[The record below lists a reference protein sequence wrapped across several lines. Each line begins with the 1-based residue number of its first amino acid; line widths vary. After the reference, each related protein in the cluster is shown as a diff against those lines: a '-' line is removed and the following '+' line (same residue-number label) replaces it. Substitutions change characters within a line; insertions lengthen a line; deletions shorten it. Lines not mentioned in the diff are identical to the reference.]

1 MNQGHLSHTILL
13 VLGIFTLVK
22 SIWGLT
28 SPSSMKRVSMW
39 WSRAVLEVN
48 TIVGSIFVLAAIVL
62 WIVVLIDQPLA
73 NWLLVM
79 LGILF
84 VWAGTIYFKPRNF
97 QKLLNII
104 VLDRKP
110 ITIRV
115 MSLVT
120 GIIAVFLIWVGI
132 KGI

>member
-1 MNQGHLSHTILL
+1 MNQGHLSYTILL
-13 VLGIFTLVK
+13 VLGILALVK
-22 SIWGLT
+22 SIWGLA
-28 SPSSMKRVSMW
+28 SPSSVKRVSMW

-48 TIVGSIFVLAAIVL
+48 TIVGSICVLAAIAL
-62 WIVVLIDQPLA
+62 WAVVLIDQPLA
-73 NWLLVM
+73 NWLLVI

-84 VWAGTIYFKPRNF
+84 AWAGTIYFKPRNF

-110 ITIRV
+110 TTIRV

-120 GIIAVFLIWVGI
+120 GIIAIFLIWVGI

>member
-13 VLGIFTLVK
+13 VLGILALVK
-22 SIWGLT
+22 SIWGLAG
-28 SPSSMKRVSMW
+28 PSSVKRVSMW

-48 TIVGSIFVLAAIVL
+48 TIIGSICVLAAIAL
-62 WIVVLIDQPLA
+62 WAVVLIDQPLA
-73 NWLLVM
+73 NWLLVVF
-79 LGILF
+79 GILF
-84 VWAGTIYFKPRNF
+84 AWAGTIYFKPRNF

-115 MSLVT
+115 MSLVA